1 MCDTFPGQ
9 MASSM
14 SYKADLFA
22 IDRSDA
28 RSVTGQLVDR
38 VRAAIEA
45 GELVPGD
52 RLPPTRAAAEAAGVN
67 HLTAVRAYRR
77 LAELGF
83 VTAAVG
89 RGTFVRAAPPPA
101 AEASDGRWQHA
112 VLPELRPSYVNEV
125 MAETWRVPAD
135 PGVISMA
142 TGWASA
148 ELHPVDALR
157 RVADAVFAEEGPG
170 ALGYGFVD
178 GIGGLREELARRGR
192 AGGFATEAEEILVTG
207 GARQAIDLTCRAVL
221 RPGDVAVCESPT
233 FAGALGS
240 LQDTGARILGVP
252 SDAHGFDVDAL
263 ERILARHEVKLV
275 ALQTSSQNPTGQDL
289 DPERARRLVELARE
303 RSFFILE
310 DGVYATIRFDDDGE
324 PPRLR
329 ALAPDHVVY
338 VDSMSKT
345 VGGGLRL
352 GWLAASG
359 EVRRRVTTLKQS
371 SDVHTP
377 VLIQH
382 MAQRW
387 LTSGEHDRHL
397 AYINPIYAARS
408 AAMVEAVRRRLDGEL
423 VPLVPKGGHH
433 VWAGFA
439 RPIDERALFAE
450 ALRQGTAFTP
460 GGATTP
466 DPGSLSGLRL
476 SFSLLDEE
484 QIDEAVRRLAVAV
497 RAVRRLPG
505 LAAGALS

>member
-1 MCDTFPGQ
+1 
-9 MASSM
+9 M
-14 SYKADLFA
+14 SYKDDLFA
-22 IDRSDA
+22 IDRDDE
-28 RSVTGQLVDR
+28 RSVTAQLVDR

-52 RLPPTRAAAEAAGVN
+52 RLPPTRAAAAAAGVN

-83 VTAAVG
+83 VSASVG

-101 AEASDGRWQHA
+101 AEAPDGLWQHA

-125 MAETWRVPAD
+125 VAETWRVPAD
-135 PGVISMA
+135 PGVISMS

-148 ELHPVDALR
+148 ELHPVEGLR
-157 RVADAVFAEEGPG
+157 RVADAVFAEEGAG
-170 ALGYGFVD
+170 ALGYGLVD
-178 GIGGLREELARRGR
+178 GIIGLREELARRGR
-192 AGGFATEAEEILVTG
+192 AGGFATEADEILVTQ
-207 GARQAIDLTCRAVL
+207 GARQALDLACRAML

-233 FAGALGS
+233 FAGALAS
-240 LQDTGARILGVP
+240 LQDTGARVLGVP
-252 SDAHGFDVDAL
+252 YDEGGFDVDAL

-275 ALQTSSQNPTGQDL
+275 ALQTSSQNPTGQDF

-310 DGVYATIRFDDDGE
+310 DGVYATIRFDGGGE
-324 PPRLR
+324 ATRLR
-329 ALAPDHVVY
+329 AQAPDHVVY
-338 VDSMSKT
+338 VDSLSKT

-377 VLIQH
+377 VLVQH

-387 LTSGEHDRHL
+387 LTSGDHDRHL
-397 AYINPIYAARS
+397 AWINPIYAARS
-408 AAMVEAVRRRLDGEL
+408 AAMVDAVRRRLDGEL
-423 VPLVPKGGHH
+423 VPLEPKGGHH
-433 VWAGFA
+433 VWAEFT
-439 RPIDERALFAE
+439 RPIDERALFSE

-497 RAVRRLPG
+497 RAVRRQPG
-505 LAAGALS
+505 ASAAALS